1 MRLHSVLIF
10 ALLCGALLPGCWTS
24 AAEGEQLRT
33 AAQARDTRLEQLE
46 AQNRQNREELAGKV
60 QELQEVLD
68 RATQLLTRDSADV
81 GAQVQQMT
89 ESVSRLEGQIA
100 EIQHKMEVMTQEMAT
115 QRAETDQKLAS
126 LGSGAGGGLDPAQV
140 PADKDAHYQ
149 MAYQAYEQ
157 SEHEK
162 SRALF
167 REFLTRYPEDPKAG
181 NAQYWI
187 GASYLQQNKPATA
200 LGEYRKVISDHG
212 TSTAVNVALYG
223 MADAFYRLHAC
234 TDAKSA
240 VQALLK
246 RKPSDAL
253 KTRANQLLDRLKSA
267 PKDYCTS

>member
-1 MRLHSVLIF
+1 MRPDHVLPL

-33 AAQARDTRLEQLE
+33 AAQARDARLEQLE
-46 AQNRQNREELAGKV
+46 EQNRTNRQELSEKV
-60 QELQEVLD
+60 QELQEVID
-68 RATQLLTRDSADV
+68 KATQLLTRDSADV
-81 GAQVQQMT
+81 GVQVEEMRQQLA
-89 ESVSRLEGQIA
+89 SLEGQMA
-100 EIQHKMEVMTQEMAT
+100 ELKHKTDVLSHEMAT

-126 LGSGAGGGLDPAQV
+126 LRSGAGGGLDPSQV

-149 MAYQAYEQ
+149 TAYQAYEQ

-162 SRALF
+162 ARALF
-167 REFLTRYPEDPKAG
+167 REFLTRYPEDSKAG

-200 LGEYRKVISDHG
+200 LGEYRKVISEHG
-212 TSTAVNVALYG
+212 SSTAVNVALYG

-240 VQALLK
+240 LQALLK
-246 RKPSDAL
+246 RKPSSAL
-253 KTRANQLLDRLKSA
+253 KTRSRQLQDRIKNA
-267 PKDYCTS
+267 KKGYCTS

>member
-1 MRLHSVLIF
+1 MRLRSILPLS
-10 ALLCGALLPGCWTS
+10 LLVGVLLPGCWTS

-33 AAQARDTRLEQLE
+33 AAQARDSRLEQLE
-46 AQNRQNREELAGKV
+46 GQNRQNR
-60 QELQEVLD
+60 QELDAKVAELQQVLD
-68 RATQLLTRDSADV
+68 KATQLLTRDSADV
-81 GAQVQQMT
+81 GAQVEQMR
-89 ESVSRLEGQIA
+89 EQISKLEGQLA
-100 EIQHKMEVMTQEMAT
+100 ELKHKTEVLTHEMAT

-126 LGSGAGGGLDPAQV
+126 LRTGAGGTLDPSQV
-140 PADKDAHYQ
+140 PKDKGAHYQ
-149 MAYQAYEQ
+149 TAYQAYEQ
-157 SEHEK
+157 GQHEK

-200 LGEYRKVISDHG
+200 LGEYLKVISEHG
-212 TSTAVNVALYG
+212 KSTAVNVALYG

-246 RKPSDAL
+246 RKPSKAL
-253 KTRANQLLDRLKSA
+253 KTRSNQLLDRIKSA
-267 PKDYCTS
+267 PRSYCTS